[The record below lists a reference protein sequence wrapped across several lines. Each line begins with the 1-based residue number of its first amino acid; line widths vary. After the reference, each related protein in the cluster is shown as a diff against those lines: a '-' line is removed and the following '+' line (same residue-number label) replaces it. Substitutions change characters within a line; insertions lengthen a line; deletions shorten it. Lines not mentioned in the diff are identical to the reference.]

1 MIGGRDLVLTGAPA
15 DGEIAFVVERLRTV
29 WPELVVQDANRVVAV
44 PPDAPDVAAMREIFA
59 YRSRTDFE
67 AWRGAGATPE
77 NADSMI
83 HVIIGQDS
91 ATFVTAEPPAET
103 HVYGSALRDVVA
115 THRVLIGLPDD
126 VRTYEPG
133 AQARFLELLSDV
145 VMKLP
150 ADDADEAERRRA
162 LEHSWTA
169 MSLDE
174 RAEARASLL
183 GVELV
188 APVAPELMG
197 LVDRA
202 VEIGEHDAPRRAA

>member
-1 MIGGRDLVLTGAPA
+1 VIGGRDLVLAGASVH
-15 DGEIAFVVERLRTV
+15 GELAFVVERLRTV
-29 WPELVVQDANRVVAV
+29 WPDLVVQDAERAVAV
-44 PPDAPDVAAMREIFA
+44 SPDAPEVAAMREIFA
-59 YRSRTDFE
+59 YESRNAFE
-67 AWRGAGATPE
+67 TWRDAGATQQ

-83 HVIIGQDS
+83 HVILGHDS
-91 ATFVTAEPPAET
+91 ATFVTAEPPSQT
-103 HVYGSALRDVVA
+103 HVYGSALRDVLA
-115 THRVLIGLPDD
+115 SYRVLTGLPDA

-162 LEHSWTA
+162 LEHSWAA
-169 MSLDE
+169 MSLVE

-188 APVAPELMG
+188 APVAPALVG
-197 LVDRA
+197 LVDLA
-202 VEIGEHDAPRRAA
+202 VEIGGHDAPRRAA